1 MKKFLKIYIV
11 YVVVLVAVLYL
22 LPPDIGAKFE
32 YFKKWF
38 LLVLQKPGTLQN
50 TVNLS
55 VLIIAI
61 AIITNVYIKI
71 KEHKKNEK

>member
-1 MKKFLKIYIV
+1 MKKFLKFYIV

-22 LPPDIGAKFE
+22 LPPDIGTKFE
-32 YFKKWF
+32 YFKKCF

-50 TVNLS
+50 TVYFT

-61 AIITNVYIKI
+61 SIVTNLYLKV
-71 KEHKKNEK
+71 KEHQKNEK

>member
-1 MKKFLKIYIV
+1 MRKFMQLYTIY
-11 YVVVLVAVLYL
+11 VLVLLAVLYL

-32 YFKKWF
+32 YFEKWF
-38 LLVLQKPGTLQN
+38 LQVLQKPETLQN

-61 AIITNVYIKI
+61 AIITNIFLKI
-71 KEHKKNEK
+71 KEHQKNEK

>member
-1 MKKFLKIYIV
+1 MKKFLKFYIV

-32 YFKKWF
+32 YFEKWF
-38 LLVLQKPGTLQN
+38 LQVLQKPETLQN

-61 AIITNVYIKI
+61 AIITNIFLKI
-71 KEHKKNEK
+71 KEHQKNEK

>member
-22 LPPDIGAKFE
+22 LPPDIGEKFE